1 MKSLNIILL
10 NLLTIFIF
18 IISFNSLA
26 QVGIGTT
33 SPDASSMLDIQSTA
47 KGMLIPRMDTTQ
59 RTGITSPATGLLV
72 FDTDTQSFWFYAG
85 SWTELSAGYYDELS
99 DADSDTKIEL
109 EQSSDEDIIRF
120 STAGSERIT
129 IDDSGNTRIGDGSNN
144 TYIESDGSLSYEG
157 SATRFEDLRVPMSS
171 TRRGAAE
178 DPLYSKFRDDGS
190 GSVGVY
196 GSWFRTN
203 QTEDLFFEVQMPH
216 GWKEGS
222 TLYPHIHWS
231 PKTNTGGNKVRWG
244 FEYIWV
250 NVGGTFGN
258 TTVTYAEDPIPPIG
272 GSPTAYQHVI
282 SDFPS
287 IDGTGQTL
295 SSMLV
300 CRVFR
305 DGTHANDSYNNSA
318 LMLQFD
324 FHYEIDADG
333 SREEYNK

>member
-1 MKSLNIILL
+1 MFTAIFKRLSSIILL
-10 NLLTIFIF
+10 FLTFNLNVF
-18 IISFNSLA
+18 A
-26 QVGIGTT
+26 QVGIGTN
-33 SPDASSMLDIQSTA
+33 SPNASSMLDVTSTS
-47 KGMLIPRMDTTQ
+47 KGILVPRMNSTQ
-59 RTGITSPATGLLV
+59 RTSIASPANGLLV
-72 FDTDTQSFWFYAG
+72 FDTETDSFWFFST
-85 SWTELSAGYYDELS
+85 SWIQLISGIPN
-99 DADSDTKIEL
+99 KIEDANNDTRVEV
-109 EQSSDEDIIRF
+109 EQNANEDIIRL
-120 STAGSERIT
+120 TTNASERIT
-129 IDDSGNTRIGDGSNN
+129 IDESGITKIGDSINH
-144 TYIESDGSLSYEG
+144 TYIEADGSLSYEG
-157 SATRFEDLRVPMSS
+157 TATRFEDLRVPMSS
-171 TRRGAAE
+171 TRKGAAE
-178 DPLYSKFRDDGS
+178 DPLYSVFRNDGS

-244 FEYIWV
+244 FEFIWV

-258 TTVTYAEDPIPPIG
+258 TTVTYAEDTIG
-272 GSPTAYQHVI
+272 LTPNPTANQHVI
-282 SDFPS
+282 SEFPS
-287 IDGTGQTL
+287 IDGAGQTL

-305 DGTHANDSYNNSA
+305 DGTHGNDSYNNSA

-333 SREEYNK
+333 SRLEYTK

>member
-1 MKSLNIILL
+1 MNNIHHKLLKLIILFV
-10 NLLTIFIF
+10 FINF
-18 IISFNSLA
+18 YSQA

-33 SPDASSMLDIQSTA
+33 SPDVSSMLDIQSTT
-47 KGMLIPRMDTTQ
+47 KGMLIPRMDSSQ
-59 RTGITSPATGLLV
+59 RTSISSPATGLLL
-72 FDTDTQSFWFYAG
+72 FDTDTQSFWFYGG
-85 SWTELSAGYYDELS
+85 SWTELTSGTPDKIA
-99 DADSDTKIEL
+99 DANNDTKVEV
-109 EQSSDEDIIRF
+109 EQSTNEDIIRLT
-120 STAGSERIT
+120 TAASERMA
-129 IDDSGNTRIGDGSNN
+129 IDGSGNTRIGDGTNN

-178 DPLYSKFRDDGS
+178 DPLYSVFRNDGT

-222 TLYPHIHWS
+222 TIYPHIHWS
-231 PKTNTGGNKVRWG
+231 PKTDTGGNKVRWG
-244 FEYIWV
+244 FEFIWV
-250 NVGGTFGN
+250 NVGGTFAN
-258 TTVTYAEDPIPPIG
+258 TTVVYAEDPIPPIG
-272 GSPTAYQHVI
+272 SSPTAYQHVI
-282 SDFPS
+282 SEFPS

-333 SREEYNK
+333 SRQEYNK

>member
-1 MKSLNIILL
+1 MIFLLVNI
-10 NLLTIFIF
+10 NA
-18 IISFNSLA
+18 NA

-33 SPDASSMLDIQSTA
+33 TPDTSTMLDVQSST
-47 KGMLIPRMDTTQ
+47 KGILIPRMDSTQ
-59 RTGITSPATGLLV
+59 RIAISSPATGLLV
-72 FDTDTQSFWFYAG
+72 FDTDSDSFWFYSG
-85 SWTELSAGYYDELS
+85 SWTEISSGTPDKIA
-99 DADSDTKIEL
+99 DANSDTKIEV
-109 EQSSDEDIIRF
+109 EQNPNEDIIRLTTNAF
-120 STAGSERIT
+120 ERMT
-129 IDDSGNTRIGDGSNN
+129 IDESGNTKIGDSINN
-144 TYIESDGSLSYEG
+144 TYIESDGSLSYQG

-171 TRRGAAE
+171 TRKGAAE
-178 DPLYSKFRDDGS
+178 DPLYTVFRDNGS

-222 TLYPHIHWS
+222 TLFPHIHWS
-231 PKTNTGGNKVRWG
+231 PKTDTSGNKVRWG
-244 FEYIWV
+244 FEFIWV

-258 TTVTYAEDPIPPIG
+258 TTITYAENPIG
-272 GSPTAYQHVI
+272 LTPNPTAYQHVI
-282 SDFPS
+282 SEFPS

-295 SSMLV
+295 SSMFV

-305 DGTHANDSYNNSA
+305 DGTHGNDTYNNSA

-333 SREEYNK
+333 SRLEYSK

>member
-1 MKSLNIILL
+1 MNTIKIKLFSHLIL
-10 NLLTIFIF
+10 FIVA
-18 IISFNSLA
+18 FNFSSSA
-26 QVGIGTT
+26 QVGVGTT
-33 SPDASSMLDIQSTA
+33 SPDASSMLDVQSTT
-47 KGMLIPRMDTTQ
+47 KGMLVPRMDTSQ
-59 RTGITSPATGLLV
+59 RTGIVTPADGLLV
-72 FDTDTQSFWFYAG
+72 YDTDTDSFWFYSG
-85 SWTELSAGYYDELS
+85 SWTELSSGTSDQLA
-99 DADSDTKIEL
+99 DADSDTTIEL
-109 EQSSDEDIIRF
+109 EQGTDDDTIRLT
-120 STAGSERIT
+120 TAASERMT
-129 IDDSGNTRIGDGSNN
+129 IDESGNTRIGDGTNN
-144 TYIESDGSLSYEG
+144 TFIESDGSLSYEG

-244 FEYIWV
+244 FEFIWV
-250 NVGGTFGN
+250 NVAGTFGN
-258 TTVTYAEDPIPPIG
+258 TTVMYAEDPIPPIG

-282 SDFPS
+282 SGFPS

-305 DGTHANDSYNNSA
+305 DGTHANDTYNNNA

-333 SREEYNK
+333 SRQEYTK